1 MAQDFRASI
10 LAQLNTQNIPNEIKA
25 IENNRINFSNITLDR
40 ASLIN
45 SIQSILDNHQFNIN
59 IRNAN
64 IDTNNLT
71 NHMQRLGLASG
82 QQFVTQFNRAI
93 NGIDLHNGGIAHLNT
108 MLQGAGF
115 DRQSINVIT
124 QDLGNMRLEIDKIRT
139 TMLSTGNIRLS
150 ITGKDELQRMV
161 QIQRDFDKE
170 TGNIVNTSKSFIQ
183 NFAQQESQLQKNA
196 AAAMQYGKQL
206 ASLTT
211 KFTGENSNNRLFNT
225 EHIIEFNSALHN
237 VYNTIT
243 QLETATA
250 EETVLL
256 KANIDSQIKAVSLLA
271 QGFYNVEAEEK
282 SGETQLQKN
291 TAAVI
296 KYGDQLSSIITK
308 FTGDSSN
315 SKLFKTEHISE
326 FNASLQSVYQTLTR
340 LETASAEET
349 TILKANIES
358 QIHAV
363 SLLAQSFHNLELAEK
378 SGEIQLQQNAIAA
391 IKYGDKLASITT
403 KFSGEGSNS
412 RLFKEEHLHSFN
424 AALQSV
430 YNSIARLETASSEE
444 TAMMKANIDS
454 QINAVSLLAQ
464 GFHNIELAERSS
476 DIQLQKN
483 AAFAIQ
489 YGDNLAKINAKY
501 TEDGSKS
508 KLFNEAHVNE
518 FNASLQN
525 VYNTITQLETATA
538 EEATLLK
545 ANINSQ
551 INAVSLLAQGFHN
564 VEVAERSSDAQL
576 KKNAV
581 DVTGYLSKLQ
591 SVQSKY
597 SSDSKN
603 PIINPAH
610 LEQINVALDKVINKI
625 VLLENAS
632 SSETRTIK
640 SNIDDEINS
649 FNLLI
654 QTLQRAENAERH
666 DAQQLAKN
674 TATISQYKSILEKLS
689 YNAFN
694 ENATKPLN
702 NAENIEKL
710 QSAFI
715 QAALSVEQLKNA
727 DSSTFTEMKANVDS
741 DINGLKLL
749 ITSLQNA
756 EYAASQLRAK
766 PVETIK
772 AEQIELLNGFV
783 AQIKKAGLFTDEF
796 KAETDALRTQLNG
809 VFDADTL
816 KQYLNNL
823 SVAQARYK
831 GLKQEASQ
839 FASEAEVSILKNKME
854 TWLNKNSKASK
865 QYGDSVR
872 QLIAE
877 LNGLSSQGQVLNTD
891 LKRISNSW
899 KEIDAAASAAGLK
912 GRTFFQQIIG
922 AAKSLTRY
930 FGVSTFV
937 YRTFGTIKNGIK
949 NIVDLDTAL
958 VDLKKTTDGT
968 EAQLNSFYESANDIA
983 KQLGVTTK
991 EVISSTAEW
1000 SRLGYSLKDAET
1012 MAQVSAKF
1020 EAISPGVDME
1030 QAQNGL
1036 VSAMKAN
1043 K

>member
-10 LAQLNTQNIPNEIKA
+10 LAQLDTKNIPNEIKTK
-25 IENNRINFSNITLDR
+25 IENQTVKFSNITFDKTQ
-40 ASLIN
+40 LIN
-45 SIQSILDNHQFNIN
+45 SIQSVLDGHDFNIN
-59 IRNAN
+59 FNHVGFNTQELVRQAQQTGSSIGQNITNTLKSKLSKINISHDIKSMSLALATFGLNQNSIDAVVDKLEKTDVAIRRITTALNKDGGIRIAVTGT
-64 IDTNNLT
+64 DQLNNL
-71 NHMQRLGLASG
+71 
-82 QQFVTQFNRAI
+82 V
-93 NGIDLHNGGIAHLNT
+93 
-108 MLQGAGF
+108 
-115 DRQSINVIT
+115 
-124 QDLGNMRLEIDKIRT
+124 
-139 TMLSTGNIRLS
+139 RLS
-150 ITGKDELQRMV
+150 HEINSNGEL
-161 QIQRDFDKE
+161 
-170 TGNIVNTSKSFIQ
+170 VNFNKTLAQ
-183 NFAQQESQLQKNA
+183 NFAQQES
-196 AAAMQYGKQL
+196 
-206 ASLTT
+206 
-211 KFTGENSNNRLFNT
+211 
-225 EHIIEFNSALHN
+225 
-237 VYNTIT
+237 
-243 QLETATA
+243 
-250 EETVLL
+250 
-256 KANIDSQIKAVSLLA
+256 
-271 QGFYNVEAEEK
+271 
-282 SGETQLQKN
+282 QLQKN

-340 LETASAEET
+340 LETASSEET

-358 QIHAV
+358 QIHTV

-424 AALQSV
+424 AMLQSV

-454 QINAVSLLAQ
+454 QIN
-464 GFHNIELAERSS
+464 
-476 DIQLQKN
+476 
-483 AAFAIQ
+483 
-489 YGDNLAKINAKY
+489 
-501 TEDGSKS
+501 T
-508 KLFNEAHVNE
+508 
-518 FNASLQN
+518 
-525 VYNTITQLETATA
+525 
-538 EEATLLK
+538 
-545 ANINSQ
+545 
-551 INAVSLLAQGFHN
+551 VSLLAQGFHN

-839 FASEAEVSILKNKME
+839 FASAAEVSILKNKME

-877 LNGLSSQGQVLNTD
+877 LNGLSSQGKVLNTD

-949 NIVDLDTAL
+949 DIVDLDTAL